1 MFILQKYFGD
11 KFSMKSS
18 GLTYLTVGTKERK
31 QPSEDRVPCLSRA
44 RAGPIKA
51 EVTSFHRE

>member
-18 GLTYLTVGTKERK
+18 GLTNLTGIKERK
-31 QPSEDRVPCLSRA
+31 QPSDDRVPCLSRA
-44 RAGPIKA
+44 RARPIKA